1 MSSGTPFGSG
11 DVLSGRYE
19 LDRRVAQGGFGKV
32 WRATYLVLAR
42 PVAIKLLHAGRKQG
56 SSGSPAAPGGP
67 VSQRGPRPPWH
78 KSLPRGVQFA
88 AGGGEKEGREAARP
102 RTGTGGG
109 G

>member
-1 MSSGTPFGSG
+1 MSSAIPFVGG

-42 PVAIKLLHAGRKQG
+42 PVAIKLLHGGRKQG

-78 KSLPRGVQFA
+78 KSLPRDVQLA
-88 AGGGEKEGREAARP
+88 AGGEAKAGR
-102 RTGTGGG
+102 
-109 G
+109 

>member
-1 MSSGTPFGSG
+1 MSSAIPFVGG

-42 PVAIKLLHAGRKQG
+42 PVAIKLPARRQEQG

-78 KSLPRGVQFA
+78 KSLPRDVQLA
-88 AGGGEKEGREAARP
+88 AGGEAKAGR
-102 RTGTGGG
+102 
-109 G
+109 